1 MKKSFAI
8 LFIICF
14 SSVHVSAQQFQMG
27 PRIGALIGFSS
38 FGDKDV
44 KEEFNSFIKPGF
56 IAGYMISF
64 PLKNDYS
71 FAIDFNYVQKGR
83 TLQFNEREW
92 TNNVTYRH
100 LEGSMLLRKAFDLT
114 LADGVKGKSFFN
126 IGPNISYLL
135 GGSGI
140 VRTSS
145 VSQPYELVFNE
156 FPTGDF
162 SKMYYNNFNRWL
174 FGLDIG
180 TGFWAPITRNQL
192 ILTELRFLVGHTY
205 FGQSD
210 SAYIDILGFKDNMEA
225 NYRVISLTLT
235 YVFEQD
241 LQKNKKGKSTL
252 EKRLKKMR

>member
-1 MKKSFAI
+1 MKNSFAI
-8 LFIICF
+8 LIILVLTGSQVF
-14 SSVHVSAQQFQMG
+14 SQQFQMG

-44 KEEFNSFIKPGF
+44 KEEFNSFVKPGF

-71 FAIDFNYVQKGR
+71 FAVDFNYAQKGR
-83 TLQFNEREW
+83 TLKFDDREW
-92 TNNVTYRH
+92 TNNVTYNY

-114 LADGVKGKSFFN
+114 LADGVKGKSFIN
-126 IGPNISYLL
+126 IGPNISYML
-135 GGSGI
+135 GGSGV

-145 VSQPYELVFNE
+145 VSQPYTLVFDE

-174 FGLDIG
+174 FGLDMG
-180 TGFWAPITRNQL
+180 AGFWAPITKNQL
-192 ILTELRFLVGHTY
+192 ILTELRFLLGHTY
-205 FGQSD
+205 FGQAD
-210 SAYIDILGFKDNMEA
+210 SAFIDILGFKDNMEA

-241 LQKNKKGKSTL
+241 LRNSRKGKSTL
-252 EKRLKKMR
+252 EKRLKKIR